1 MGDEYNT
8 RKGNKSAHLWRVL
21 NHAVAHKGNLRNFQ
35 RTIKMNQVQTFN
47 FGNIA
52 VSFREDG
59 YLNATQIA
67 AHFGKLP
74 KDYLKAEQTQQYISA
89 LAESLSER
97 TKILTDENQL
107 VIVKKGNS
115 KNFTQGTWLH
125 PKLAIHFARWLDPK
139 FAVWCD
145 EQIEALLNGKVS
157 DGLPAKT
164 TADDRTPL
172 RQAVAALVGR
182 KGIDYSTAYGMIH
195 QRFNV
200 EAIEDIPAEK
210 LPEAVA
216 YVHAL
221 TLHTGLTGEVLD
233 REPLSAPQPA
243 LPIDGNSL
251 ADIAA
256 MVYYG
261 TWMIELGK
269 DISAPLKQLG
279 NRQAVTMWTVWHET
293 RSRLKRAVAALEVLR
308 GYADKDTSDR
318 IAVCLEGI
326 YSKATVR

>member
-1 MGDEYNT
+1 MEFIMNT
-8 RKGNKSAHLWRVL
+8 
-21 NHAVAHKGNLRNFQ
+21 NF
-35 RTIKMNQVQTFN
+35 
-47 FGNIA
+47 
-52 VSFREDG
+52 
-59 YLNATQIA
+59 
-67 AHFGKLP
+67 
-74 KDYLKAEQTQQYISA
+74 
-89 LAESLSER
+89 SLSFHNVDFDIADIHGQPWLRLPQIGVALGYANPYKVQQVFDRNADEFTDSMTQVIELPTAGGKQQVRVFSLRGCHLLGMLAR
-97 TKILTDENQL
+97 TKVAKE
-107 VIVKKGNS
+107 
-115 KNFTQGTWLH
+115 FR
-125 PKLAIHFARWLDPK
+125 RWVLD
-139 FAVWCD
+139 VL
-145 EQIEALLNGKVS
+145 EETLLNGKVS
-157 DGLPAKT
+157 DNLPAKT

-200 EAIEDIPAEK
+200 GAIEDIPAEQ

-221 TLHTGLTGEVLD
+221 TLHTGLVGEVLD

>member
-1 MGDEYNT
+1 MQNT
-8 RKGNKSAHLWRVL
+8 ISVFSFKSQNVR
-21 NHAVAHKGNLRNFQ
+21 
-35 RTIKMNQVQTFN
+35 
-47 FGNIA
+47 
-52 VSFREDG
+52 
-59 YLNATQIA
+59 TQILGA
-67 AHFGKLP
+67 EPWFCLGDVAEILQIQNARQLP
-74 KDYLKAEQTQQYISA
+74 LKDQGIQKSSVAT
-89 LAESLSER
+89 
-97 TKILTDENQL
+97 
-107 VIVKKGNS
+107 KKGNQELLFINEPNLYRVIFRS
-115 KNFTQGTWLH
+115 RKAEAVQFQDWIFEEVI
-125 PKLAIHFARWLDPK
+125 PAIRK
-139 FAVWCD
+139 TGSY
-145 EQIEALLNGKVS
+145 QVS

-164 TADDRTPL
+164 TADDRTGL

-182 KGIDYSTAYGMIH
+182 KGIDYSSAYSMIH

-200 EAIEDIPAEK
+200 EAIEDIPAEN

-233 REPLSAPQPA
+233 ALPKAEPK

-308 GYADKDTSDR
+308 EYADKDTSDR
-318 IAVCLEGI
+318 IALCLKGI
-326 YSKATVR
+326 YSKATAR

>member
-1 MGDEYNT
+1 MNPNWIFEEVIPAI
-8 RKGNKSAHLWRVL
+8 RKTGSYQA
-21 NHAVAHKGNLRNFQ
+21 
-35 RTIKMNQVQTFN
+35 
-47 FGNIA
+47 
-52 VSFREDG
+52 
-59 YLNATQIA
+59 
-67 AHFGKLP
+67 
-74 KDYLKAEQTQQYISA
+74 
-89 LAESLSER
+89 
-97 TKILTDENQL
+97 
-107 VIVKKGNS
+107 
-115 KNFTQGTWLH
+115 
-125 PKLAIHFARWLDPK
+125 
-139 FAVWCD
+139 
-145 EQIEALLNGKVS
+145 S
-157 DGLPAKT
+157 DGIKPAKT
-164 TADDRTPL
+164 TADDRTGL

-182 KGIDYSTAYGMIH
+182 KGIDYSSAYSMIH

-216 YVHAL
+216 YAHAL

-233 REPLSAPQPA
+233 ALPKAKPK

-269 DISAPLKQLG
+269 DVSAPLRQLG
-279 NRQAVTMWTVWHET
+279 CKQAVTMWTVWHET

-308 GYADKDTSDR
+308 KYTDKDTSDR

>member
-1 MGDEYNT
+1 
-8 RKGNKSAHLWRVL
+8 
-21 NHAVAHKGNLRNFQ
+21 
-35 RTIKMNQVQTFN
+35 MNQVQSFN

-67 AHFGKLP
+67 THFGKLP
-74 KDYLKAEQTQQYISA
+74 KDYLKTEQTQQYISA

-97 TKILTDENQL
+97 TKILTDENQI

-157 DGLPAKT
+157 DGPAAKT

-200 EAIEDIPAEK
+200 GAIEDIPAEK

-221 TLHTGLTGEVLD
+221 TLHTGLVGEVIDAEPAPAPFDDLD
-233 REPLSAPQPA
+233 VARLLLHAQDIRLFIRRYLPAFENLGIDKGGALWSYVHDTAPVFNRVRTA
-243 LPIDGNSL
+243 VLP
-251 ADIAA
+251 
-256 MVYYG
+256 
-261 TWMIELGK
+261 
-269 DISAPLKQLG
+269 
-279 NRQAVTMWTVWHET
+279 
-293 RSRLKRAVAALEVLR
+293 RLKDQWLQQQIMKTAGV
-308 GYADKDTSDR
+308 
-318 IAVCLEGI
+318 
-326 YSKATVR
+326 

>member
-1 MGDEYNT
+1 MNNSVQISNISIHQTENGLF
-8 RKGNKSAHLWRVL
+8 SL
-21 NHAVAHKGNLRNFQ
+21 NDLHRASGGEDRHAPRRWLQNIQTNDLIKELEKDGKPSIQSKQ
-35 RTIKMNQVQTFN
+35 RLGTF
-47 FGNIA
+47 
-52 VSFREDG
+52 VCRE
-59 YLNATQIA
+59 
-67 AHFGKLP
+67 
-74 KDYLKAEQTQQYISA
+74 
-89 LAESLSER
+89 
-97 TKILTDENQL
+97 L
-107 VIVKKGNS
+107 VIAYGMWIS
-115 KNFTQGTWLH
+115 
-125 PKLAIHFARWLDPK
+125 PK
-139 FAVWCD
+139 FALQVI
-145 EQIEALLNGKVS
+145 QTFLAVS
-157 DGLPAKT
+157 DGIKPAKT
-164 TADDRTPL
+164 TADDRTGL

-182 KGIDYSTAYGMIH
+182 KGIDYSSAYSMIH

-216 YVHAL
+216 YAHAL

-233 REPLSAPQPA
+233 REPLPAPQPA

-308 GYADKDTSDR
+308 KYADKDTSDR
-318 IAVCLEGI
+318 IAVSLEGI

>member
-1 MGDEYNT
+1 
-8 RKGNKSAHLWRVL
+8 
-21 NHAVAHKGNLRNFQ
+21 
-35 RTIKMNQVQTFN
+35 MNNSVQSFN

-74 KDYLKAEQTQQYISA
+74 KDYLKTEQTQQYISA
-89 LAESLSER
+89 LTESLSER
-97 TKILTDENQL
+97 TKILTDENQI

-125 PKLAIHFARWLDPK
+125 PKLAIHFARWLNPK

-157 DGLPAKT
+157 DGPAAKT

-182 KGIDYSTAYGMIH
+182 KGIDYSTAYGMVH

-200 EAIEDIPAEK
+200 GAIEDLPAAK
-210 LPEAVA
+210 PSWV
-216 YVHAL
+216 
-221 TLHTGLTGEVLD
+221 
-233 REPLSAPQPA
+233 
-243 LPIDGNSL
+243 
-251 ADIAA
+251 
-256 MVYYG
+256 
-261 TWMIELGK
+261 
-269 DISAPLKQLG
+269 
-279 NRQAVTMWTVWHET
+279 
-293 RSRLKRAVAALEVLR
+293 
-308 GYADKDTSDR
+308 
-318 IAVCLEGI
+318 
-326 YSKATVR
+326 

>member
-1 MGDEYNT
+1 
-8 RKGNKSAHLWRVL
+8 
-21 NHAVAHKGNLRNFQ
+21 
-35 RTIKMNQVQTFN
+35 MNNSVQSFN
-47 FGNIA
+47 FNQNQIQVINKNGEAWFIASEVAAMLGYRDSYNMTRILDNDEKGTHNVSTLGGNQD
-52 VSFREDG
+52 VSVINESGFYHAAFKSRKPEVKPFRKWVTSEVLPTIRKTGG
-59 YLNATQIA
+59 YQI
-67 AHFGKLP
+67 G
-74 KDYLKAEQTQQYISA
+74 Q
-89 LAESLSER
+89 
-97 TKILTDENQL
+97 
-107 VIVKKGNS
+107 
-115 KNFTQGTWLH
+115 
-125 PKLAIHFARWLDPK
+125 
-139 FAVWCD
+139 
-145 EQIEALLNGKVS
+145 
-157 DGLPAKT
+157 KT
-164 TADDRTPL
+164 TADDRTGL

-182 KGIDYSTAYGMIH
+182 KGIDYSSAYSMIH

-200 EAIEDIPAEK
+200 EAIEDIPADK

-233 REPLSAPQPA
+233 ALPKAKPK

-279 NRQAVTMWTVWHET
+279 NKQAVTMWTVWHET

-308 GYADKDTSDR
+308 KYADKDTSDR

-326 YSKATVR
+326 YSKTAPLLLNKSYSYHIQGQ

>member
-1 MGDEYNT
+1 MNNSVQISNISIHQTENGLF
-8 RKGNKSAHLWRVL
+8 SL
-21 NHAVAHKGNLRNFQ
+21 NDLHRASGGEDRHAPRRWLQNIQTNDLIKELEKDGKPSIQSKQ
-35 RTIKMNQVQTFN
+35 RLGTF
-47 FGNIA
+47 
-52 VSFREDG
+52 VCRE
-59 YLNATQIA
+59 
-67 AHFGKLP
+67 
-74 KDYLKAEQTQQYISA
+74 
-89 LAESLSER
+89 
-97 TKILTDENQL
+97 L
-107 VIVKKGNS
+107 VIAYGMWIS
-115 KNFTQGTWLH
+115 
-125 PKLAIHFARWLDPK
+125 PK
-139 FAVWCD
+139 FALQVI
-145 EQIEALLNGKVS
+145 QTFLAVS
-157 DGLPAKT
+157 DGIKPAKT
-164 TADDRTPL
+164 TADDRTGL

-182 KGIDYSTAYGMIH
+182 KGIDYSSAYSMIH

-200 EAIEDIPAEK
+200 EAIEDIPADK

-216 YVHAL
+216 YAHAL

-233 REPLSAPQPA
+233 HESLPA

-279 NRQAVTMWTVWHET
+279 NRQAVTMRTVWHET
-293 RSRLKRAVAALEVLR
+293 RSILKRAVAALEVLR
-308 GYADKDTSDR
+308 EYADKDTSDR

>member
-1 MGDEYNT
+1 
-8 RKGNKSAHLWRVL
+8 
-21 NHAVAHKGNLRNFQ
+21 
-35 RTIKMNQVQTFN
+35 MNNSVQSFN
-47 FGNIA
+47 FNQNQIQVINKNGEAWFIASEVAAMLGYRDSYNMTRILDNDEKGTHNVSTLGGNQD
-52 VSFREDG
+52 VSVINESGFYHAAFKSRKPEVKPFRKWVTSEVLPTIRKTGG
-59 YLNATQIA
+59 YQV
-67 AHFGKLP
+67 
-74 KDYLKAEQTQQYISA
+74 EQ
-89 LAESLSER
+89 
-97 TKILTDENQL
+97 
-107 VIVKKGNS
+107 
-115 KNFTQGTWLH
+115 
-125 PKLAIHFARWLDPK
+125 
-139 FAVWCD
+139 
-145 EQIEALLNGKVS
+145 
-157 DGLPAKT
+157 KT

-200 EAIEDIPAEK
+200 GAIEDIPAEK

-233 REPLSAPQPA
+233 ALPKAEPK

-308 GYADKDTSDR
+308 KYADKDTSDR
-318 IAVCLEGI
+318 IAVSLEGI

>member
-1 MGDEYNT
+1 MNNSVQISNISIHQTENGLF
-8 RKGNKSAHLWRVL
+8 SL
-21 NHAVAHKGNLRNFQ
+21 NDLHRASGGEDRHAPRRWLQNIQTNDLIKELEKDGKPSIQSKQ
-35 RTIKMNQVQTFN
+35 RLGTF
-47 FGNIA
+47 
-52 VSFREDG
+52 VCRE
-59 YLNATQIA
+59 
-67 AHFGKLP
+67 
-74 KDYLKAEQTQQYISA
+74 
-89 LAESLSER
+89 
-97 TKILTDENQL
+97 L
-107 VIVKKGNS
+107 VIAHGMWIS
-115 KNFTQGTWLH
+115 
-125 PKLAIHFARWLDPK
+125 PK
-139 FAVWCD
+139 FALQVI
-145 EQIEALLNGKVS
+145 QTFLAVS
-157 DGLPAKT
+157 DSIKPAKT
-164 TADDRTPL
+164 TADDRTGL

-182 KGIDYSTAYGMIH
+182 KGIDYSSAYSMIH

-200 EAIEDIPAEK
+200 EAIEDIPADK

-216 YVHAL
+216 YAHAL

-233 REPLSAPQPA
+233 REPLPAPQPA

-308 GYADKDTSDR
+308 KYADKDTSDR
-318 IAVCLEGI
+318 IAVSLEGI